1 VKSAVFTKSDY
12 ARRIGRRPSAI
23 SNYIARQQLTS
34 PAVRAD
40 GRIDAT
46 LADAQLGVTIDPVR
60 AAAQA
65 GAQAQSSKP
74 PTTVGY
80 QAPAISGDAASLLR
94 SRAIMARITAI
105 ERRHAF
111 EASRGR
117 YMLTAD
123 AEREWRT
130 VLSGIIASIE
140 AWFADLVAE
149 LPGDKHRNIIII
161 RKSWRRLRVQL
172 AMQERE
178 GAAKLPEYVEDA
190 ELL

>member
-1 VKSAVFTKSDY
+1 MKSSVFTKSEY

-23 SNYIARQQLTS
+23 SNYIARQQLTP

-40 GRIDAT
+40 GKIDAA

-65 GAQAQSSKP
+65 GAQAQSSR
-74 PTTVGY
+74 PTAVGY

-94 SRAIMARITAI
+94 SRAIMARIAAI
-105 ERRHAF
+105 ERRFAF

-117 YMLTAD
+117 YMLTED
-123 AEREWRT
+123 AERQWRT
-130 VLSGIIASIE
+130 VLSGIILAIE
-140 AWFADLVAE
+140 AWFVDLVAE
-149 LPGDKHRNIIII
+149 LPGDKHRNVIII

-172 AMQERE
+172 AAQERE
-178 GAAKLPEYVEDA
+178 GAAKLPEFAEDK

>member
-1 VKSAVFTKSDY
+1 VKSAVFTKSEY

-23 SNYIARQQLTS
+23 SNYIARQQLTP

-65 GAQAQSSKP
+65 GAQAQSSRP
-74 PTTVGY
+74 AAVGY

-94 SRAIMARITAI
+94 SRAIMARITAV
-105 ERRHAF
+105 ERRFAF

-117 YMLTAD
+117 YMLTED
-123 AEREWRT
+123 AQREWRT
-130 VLSGIIASIE
+130 VLSGIIAAIE

-149 LPGDKHRNIIII
+149 LPGDKHRNIIVI